1 MAGLD
6 FDTAAQ
12 LLADLFQ
19 QTEQLLACLQAVE
32 AKMLPLPPCSAPPSL
47 PVWSCSTP
55 TIAATSSLFLC
66 NVPEYEP
73 VATTAPISEA
83 QQIKEEEKLRQFQ
96 EEEEQLQQIDVE
108 GEKQQIEW
116 VVETATETVGEQLT
130 RQASAAVQRSS
141 STIPSKLDGIR
152 GGELLATTVKIPCLD
167 HARRDIFVVLHESP
181 VRGQSP
187 RGAPTARCREA
198 VVAAGRRSVS
208 STICSQRARGT
219 VGRRGTASAG
229 RHPPVYT
236 RSPPWTASAMPR
248 RPPRGRIRVLQGRTP
263 PAVWCATL
271 TAAAVPF
278 DPGG

>member
-1 MAGLD
+1 
-6 FDTAAQ
+6 
-12 LLADLFQ
+12 
-19 QTEQLLACLQAVE
+19 
-32 AKMLPLPPCSAPPSL
+32 
-47 PVWSCSTP
+47 
-55 TIAATSSLFLC
+55 
-66 NVPEYEP
+66 
-73 VATTAPISEA
+73 
-83 QQIKEEEKLRQFQ
+83 LRQFQ

-116 VVETATETVGEQLT
+116 VVETAIETVGEQLT
-130 RQASAAVQRSS
+130 RQASSTVQRSS
-141 STIPSKLDGIR
+141 SPIPSKLDGIR
-152 GGELLATTVKIPCLD
+152 DGELLATTVKIPYLN
-167 HARRDIFVVLHESP
+167 HVQRDIFVVHHKPPSAGG
-181 VRGQSP
+181 RQGA
-187 RGAPTARCREA
+187 APTARRREA
-198 VVAAGRRSVS
+198 VVAAGRCSVA
-208 STICSQRARGT
+208 STIYSQRARGT